1 MAILQRLFGP
11 TDAQARQAELLK
23 TQRRT
28 NQQLQDSRFY
38 DDLLAK
44 GLVDPDNHI
53 VDFEKLVSKD
63 DNGMYLYENEIVAL
77 LNSSNKFRQFTDTKE
92 GMDKLGVIEGFL
104 DSKDGKTKTIVTRRP
119 DTKALAPKTWFASD
133 ADDDLVA
140 NLSEKE
146 FETLIQG
153 NAAIAKYRAYPNLG
167 PAVMAQSIARSG
179 PKNLVTGEPLGDQED
194 IDDPVTEAGAVAT
207 AIDDDPDI
215 NLQEANAQ
223 LVSIG
228 EDLQKRLEERKK
240 RTPEVDTKDLSL
252 PPATVNT
259 TAPIVQDV
267 SSFLETLTPESVL
280 ADSDIDLVVQGLTEG
295 RFRKTWKAKW
305 KRAQSNYDRNEA
317 RQEKAVKEREG
328 RRYGVASAQR
338 DKDYKSLKDKYLKEK
353 EDLLNQVK
361 ENIKTDSASI
371 EKAQADKET
380 TKSLQIQNIKKQ
392 LENTNLTPTRKKE
405 LEDQLATLETPQ
417 QLTSVPDIE
426 IQGELKPNATAEEV
440 QTFFEANEE
449 SLKALSQ
456 DGDLVNRIRQVITD
470 FGVEKKEDLKK
481 IPFGTP
487 EAKGVTALDTAIM
500 FAAYDN
506 QQNFSSAL
514 KDYISVLGTQATITK
529 TQQTTAIELQNYY
542 DSQNEKVASLNQTFL
557 TAEENFINTVFDEDG
572 DFKAFTPKDRA
583 LVSNL
588 VNEVKGLPGAP
599 GFEFKDGK
607 YVITG
612 EATQTVRDSLKGIAG
627 VLFSQA
633 VDQEGSVDF
642 KDWFGDIFAPGDPQ
656 NIGNLIDNVR
666 FRRVDPGDPNSP
678 IAEIYFTPPGSERE
692 AKGSLKPSNFTYRF
706 GGPNENAYARNLIL
720 YYIQEYG
727 IEERD

>member
-1 MAILQRLFGP
+1 MSILQRLLGP

-23 TQRRT
+23 TERRT

-53 VDFEKLVSKD
+53 VDFKKLVSKD
-63 DNGMYLYENEIVAL
+63 DNGMYIYEDDIVAL

-92 GMDKLGVIEGFL
+92 GMDKLGVIEGFQ
-104 DSKDGKTKTIVTRRP
+104 DNPDGTKSIVTRRP

-133 ADDDLVA
+133 DPNDLVA

-228 EDLQKRLEERKK
+228 EDLQKRLNQRKDSQTAVSPK
-240 RTPEVDTKDLSL
+240 TIPDFETTEGMTDRQIARRGTTFNQETATKFLQDVGVPNIPTSESDLKKVTKDIERASEGKN
-252 PPATVNT
+252 AKN
-259 TAPIVQDV
+259 IN
-267 SSFLETLTPESVL
+267 ETLEALGSSRQ
-280 ADSDIDLVVQGLTEG
+280 DFVQGPKNRK
-295 RFRKTWKAKW
+295 RFNLNAANKFIQDK
-305 KRAQSNYDRNEA
+305 
-317 RQEKAVKEREG
+317 VKEL
-328 RRYGVASAQR
+328 QF
-338 DKDYKSLKDKYLKEK
+338 KEP
-353 EDLLNQVK
+353 
-361 ENIKTDSASI
+361 
-371 EKAQADKET
+371 
-380 TKSLQIQNIKKQ
+380 Q
-392 LENTNLTPTRKKE
+392 LI
-405 LEDQLATLETPQ
+405 
-417 QLTSVPDIE
+417 SVPDIE
-426 IQGELKPNATAEEV
+426 IQGELKPDATAEEV
-440 QTFFEANEE
+440 QTFFEANEK
-449 SLKALSQ
+449 SLRALSQ

-470 FGVEKKEDLKK
+470 FGVETKEDLKK

-514 KDYISVLGTQATITK
+514 KDYISVLGTQATITR
-529 TQQTTAIELQNYY
+529 TQQATAIDLQNYY

-557 TAEENFINTVFDEDG
+557 DAEENFINTVFDEDG
-572 DFKAFTPKDRA
+572 DFKRFTPKDRA

-599 GFEFKDGK
+599 GFEFRNGK

-612 EATQTVRDSLKGIAG
+612 EATTTVRDSLKGIAG

-633 VDQEGSVDF
+633 VDQEKSVDF
-642 KDWFGDIFAPGDPQ
+642 LDWFGDIFAPGDPK

-666 FRRVDPGDPNSP
+666 FRRVDPGDPDSP

-692 AKGSLKPSNFTYRF
+692 AKGSLKPKDFTYRF

>member
-1 MAILQRLFGP
+1 MSILQRLLGP
-11 TDAQARQAELLK
+11 TDTQARQAELLK
-23 TQRRT
+23 TERRT

-44 GLVDPDNHI
+44 GLVNPDNHI

-63 DNGMYLYENEIVAL
+63 DNGMYLYQDDIVAL

-92 GMDKLGVIEGFL
+92 GMDKLGVIEGFQ
-104 DSKDGKTKTIVTRRP
+104 DNPDGTKSIVTRRP
-119 DTKALAPKTWFASD
+119 DTRALAPKTWFASD
-133 ADDDLVA
+133 DPNDLVA

-146 FETLIQG
+146 FKTLIQG

-194 IDDPVTEAGAVAT
+194 IDDPVTEAGAVAS

-228 EDLQKRLEERKK
+228 EDLQKRLDQRKDSQTAVSPK
-240 RTPEVDTKDLSL
+240 TIPDFETTEGLTDRQIARRGTTFSQETATKFL
-252 PPATVNT
+252 
-259 TAPIVQDV
+259 QDV
-267 SSFLETLTPESVL
+267 GVPNIPTNERDLRKVTEDIERASEGKNAKNLNETLEALGSSRQDFLKSPRNRL
-280 ADSDIDLVVQGLTEG
+280 DLNGANKFIQ
-295 RFRKTWKAKW
+295 
-305 KRAQSNYDRNEA
+305 
-317 RQEKAVKEREG
+317 
-328 RRYGVASAQR
+328 
-338 DKDYKSLKDKYLKEK
+338 DK
-353 EDLLNQVK
+353 
-361 ENIKTDSASI
+361 I
-371 EKAQADKET
+371 
-380 TKSLQIQNIKKQ
+380 
-392 LENTNLTPTRKKE
+392 KE
-405 LEDQLATLETPQ
+405 LEFKEP

-426 IQGELKPNATAEEV
+426 IQGELKPDATAEEV
-440 QTFFEANEE
+440 QTFFETNEK
-449 SLKALSQ
+449 SLRALSQ

-470 FGVEKKEDLKK
+470 FGVETKEDLKK

-514 KDYISVLGTQATITK
+514 KDYISVLGTQATITR
-529 TQQTTAIELQNYY
+529 TQQATAIDLQNYY

-557 TAEENFINTVFDEDG
+557 DAEKSFIDTVFDEDG
-572 DFKAFTPKDRA
+572 DFKRFTPKDRA

-599 GFEFKDGK
+599 GFEFKNGK

>member
-1 MAILQRLFGP
+1 MSILQRLLGP

-23 TQRRT
+23 TERRT

-53 VDFEKLVSKD
+53 VDFKKLVSKD
-63 DNGMYLYENEIVAL
+63 DNGMYLYQDDIVAL

-92 GMDKLGVIEGFL
+92 GMDKLGVIEGFR
-104 DSKDGKTKTIVTRRP
+104 DNEDGTKTIVTRRP
-119 DTKALAPKTWFASD
+119 DTRALAPKTWFASD

-228 EDLQKRLEERKK
+228 EDLQKRLDLRKDSQTAVSPKTIPDFTETKGPRNRTSFKQEEA
-240 RTPEVDTKDLSL
+240 TKFL
-252 PPATVNT
+252 
-259 TAPIVQDV
+259 QDV
-267 SSFLETLTPESVL
+267 GVPNIPTSERDLRKVTEDIERASEGKNAKNLNETLEALGSSRQDFLKGPRNRL
-280 ADSDIDLVVQGLTEG
+280 DLNAANKFIQD
-295 RFRKTWKAKW
+295 K
-305 KRAQSNYDRNEA
+305 
-317 RQEKAVKEREG
+317 VKEL
-328 RRYGVASAQR
+328 QF
-338 DKDYKSLKDKYLKEK
+338 KE
-353 EDLLNQVK
+353 
-361 ENIKTDSASI
+361 
-371 EKAQADKET
+371 
-380 TKSLQIQNIKKQ
+380 
-392 LENTNLTPTRKKE
+392 P
-405 LEDQLATLETPQ
+405 

-426 IQGELKPNATAEEV
+426 IQGELKPDATAEEV

-449 SLKALSQ
+449 SLRALSQ

-470 FGVEKKEDLKK
+470 FGVETKEDLKK

-529 TQQTTAIELQNYY
+529 TQQTTAIELQKYY

-557 TAEENFINTVFDEDG
+557 DAEKSFIDTVFDEDG
-572 DFKAFTPKDRA
+572 DFKRFTPKDRA

-588 VNEVKGLPGAP
+588 VNQVKGLPGAP
-599 GFEFKDGK
+599 GFEFKNGK

-627 VLFSQA
+627 VLFAQA
-633 VDQEGSVDF
+633 VDQEKSVDF
-642 KDWFGDIFAPGDPQ
+642 LDWFGDIFAPGDPQ

>member
-1 MAILQRLFGP
+1 MSILQRLLGP

-23 TQRRT
+23 TERRT
-28 NQQLQDSRFY
+28 NQQLQDSTFY
-38 DDLLAK
+38 DNLLAK
-44 GLVDPDNHI
+44 GLVNPDNHI

-63 DNGMYLYENEIVAL
+63 DNGMYLYQDDIVAL

-92 GMDKLGVIEGFL
+92 GMDKLGVIEGFR
-104 DSKDGKTKTIVTRRP
+104 DNEDGTKTIVTRRP
-119 DTKALAPKTWFASD
+119 DTRALAPKTWFASD
-133 ADDDLVA
+133 DPNDLVA

-146 FETLIQG
+146 FKTLIQG

-215 NLQEANAQ
+215 NLQDANAQ

-228 EDLQKRLEERKK
+228 EDLQKRLDLRKDSQTAVSPKTIPDFTETKGPRSRTFFKQEEA
-240 RTPEVDTKDLSL
+240 TKFL
-252 PPATVNT
+252 
-259 TAPIVQDV
+259 QDV
-267 SSFLETLTPESVL
+267 GVPNIPTNERDLRKVTEDIERASEGKNAKNLNETLEALGSSRQDFLKGPRNRL
-280 ADSDIDLVVQGLTEG
+280 DLNAANKFIQD
-295 RFRKTWKAKW
+295 K
-305 KRAQSNYDRNEA
+305 
-317 RQEKAVKEREG
+317 VKEL
-328 RRYGVASAQR
+328 QF
-338 DKDYKSLKDKYLKEK
+338 KE
-353 EDLLNQVK
+353 
-361 ENIKTDSASI
+361 
-371 EKAQADKET
+371 
-380 TKSLQIQNIKKQ
+380 
-392 LENTNLTPTRKKE
+392 P
-405 LEDQLATLETPQ
+405 

-426 IQGELKPNATAEEV
+426 IQGELKPDATAEEV

-449 SLKALSQ
+449 SLRALSQ

-470 FGVEKKEDLKK
+470 FGVETKEDLKK

-514 KDYISVLGTQATITK
+514 KDYISVLGTQATITR
-529 TQQTTAIELQNYY
+529 TQQATAIDLEKYY
-542 DSQNEKVASLNQTFL
+542 QTQRENVASLNETFL
-557 TAEENFINTVFDEDG
+557 DAEKSFIDTVFDEDG
-572 DFKAFTPKDRA
+572 DFKRFTPKDRA

-588 VNEVKGLPGAP
+588 VNQVKGLPGAP
-599 GFEFKDGK
+599 GFEFKNGK

-612 EATQTVRDSLKGIAG
+612 EATQTVRDSFKGIAG